1 MFHDYGDYYQDDDVI
16 DDSDDTFDD
25 DNTNGT
31 ARTYKKKKMTNHNSC
46 VANIPM
52 AYIINIFALRR
63 AHIIFLAVQNSSIGD
78 LVTNWLTNS
87 LLLLPY
93 KEQS

>member
-1 MFHDYGDYYQDDDVI
+1 MFYDYGDYYQDDDVI

-52 AYIINIFALRR
+52 AYILNKYLC
-63 AHIIFLAVQNSSIGD
+63 LETSSHYFF
-78 LVTNWLTNS
+78 S
-87 LLLLPY
+87 CP
-93 KEQS
+93 EQLNR